1 MPTRGLVPMHLS
13 MFIAHDEKYQDS
25 IIACN
30 GLCSP
35 QLDSDKIENKKIHFI
50 CDLQL
55 ALHNKSQKKDH
66 FAWSQKAT
74 ARERV
79 MTMSAWLSGRRKF
92 NDLLIRSKSWFFMI
106 VLRNSR
112 QHNSWTGPKIFFQ
125 QIKMYR
131 SSFHPRNSNGFMDE
145 ADGRLRPAGKL
156 NSTIS
161 SISAALTCFPFLSH
175 VWFFGGSIK
184 TAIRKSHRKMGEGKD
199 ISKWGEC

>member
-1 MPTRGLVPMHLS
+1 

-74 ARERV
+74 AWERV

-92 NDLLIRSKSWFFMI
+92 NNLLIRSKSWFFMI

-112 QHNSWTGPKIFFQ
+112 QHNTLSKIFSWQTSPLIEHRTIASLVDGYFWT
-125 QIKMYR
+125 K
-131 SSFHPRNSNGFMDE
+131 NSHARCDSWVGGF
-145 ADGRLRPAGKL
+145 
-156 NSTIS
+156 I
-161 SISAALTCFPFLSH
+161 
-175 VWFFGGSIK
+175 
-184 TAIRKSHRKMGEGKD
+184 
-199 ISKWGEC
+199 

>member
-1 MPTRGLVPMHLS
+1 
-13 MFIAHDEKYQDS
+13 MFIAHVEKCQDS

-30 GLCSP
+30 GMCSP
-35 QLDSDKIENKKIHFI
+35 QLDSDKIKNKKIRFI
-50 CDLQL
+50 YDLQL
-55 ALHNKSQKKDH
+55 ALRNKSQEKDH

-79 MTMSAWLSGRRKF
+79 MTVSAWFSGRRKF

-131 SSFHPRNSNGFMDE
+131 SSFHPRTGFMDE
-145 ADGRLRPAGKL
+145 ADCRLRPAEKI

-161 SISAALTCFPFLSH
+161 SISAALTCFPF
-175 VWFFGGSIK
+175 FFGGSIK
-184 TAIRKSHRKMGEGKD
+184 TAIRKSHRKMGEWKGYLEM
-199 ISKWGEC
+199 GEC

>member
-1 MPTRGLVPMHLS
+1 M
-13 MFIAHDEKYQDS
+13 
-25 IIACN
+25 
-30 GLCSP
+30 CSP

-50 CDLQL
+50 YDLQL
-55 ALHNKSQKKDH
+55 ALRNKSQEKDH

-79 MTMSAWLSGRRKF
+79 MTVSAWFSGRRKF
-92 NDLLIRSKSWFFMI
+92 SNLLIRSKSWFFMI

-131 SSFHPRNSNGFMDE
+131 SSFHPRTGFMDE
-145 ADGRLRPAGKL
+145 ADCRLRPAEKI

-161 SISAALTCFPFLSH
+161 SISAALTCFPFFSNA
-175 VWFFGGSIK
+175 WFFRRKHKDCNKEESQENGG
-184 TAIRKSHRKMGEGKD
+184 RKGYLEMGGMLEYFLD
-199 ISKWGEC
+199 IHIPVIT